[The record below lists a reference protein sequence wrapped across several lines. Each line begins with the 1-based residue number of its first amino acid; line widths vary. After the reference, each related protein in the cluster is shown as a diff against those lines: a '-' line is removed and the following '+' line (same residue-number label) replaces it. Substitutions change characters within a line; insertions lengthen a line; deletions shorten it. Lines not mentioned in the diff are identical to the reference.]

1 MILFVDA
8 SAVVAMIA
16 EESDKDALL
25 DAIDSADRL
34 IWSPLT
40 CWESAMALAKLEKA
54 DLASA
59 FEDVLAFG
67 AVYAIEAT
75 PIGEAELAA
84 SIDASARY
92 GKRSRHPAQ
101 LNMGDCFAY
110 ACAKVHGAR
119 LLYKGN
125 DFAQTDMA

>member
-1 MILFVDA
+1 
-8 SAVVAMIA
+8 MIA

-25 DAIDSADRL
+25 DAIDGAERL

-40 CWESAMALAKLEKA
+40 CWESAMALARLEKI
-54 DLASA
+54 DLAKA

-67 AVYAIEAT
+67 AAYAIEMT
-75 PIGEAELAA
+75 PIGAVELAA
-84 SIDASARY
+84 AVDAAARY
-92 GKRSRHPAQ
+92 GKRSSHPAQ

-110 ACAKVHGAR
+110 ACARVNGAD

-125 DFAQTDMA
+125 DFVQTDLG